1 MTNLY
6 LATITNPFLGSAYDA
21 TNPVGTLSSL
31 VTTIITVLITL
42 AILYFVVYFIL
53 SGYNFITSEGDKN
66 TLEIAKKQATYAAL
80 GISVVFSVFVVVKI
94 LGIVFG
100 IPDLKNLILQVPT
113 MN

>member
-1 MTNLY
+1 M
-6 LATITNPFLGSAYDA
+6 ITNPFLGSAYNSS
-21 TNPVGTLSSL
+21 NPIGTLSSL
-31 VTTIITVLITL
+31 ITTLITTLITL
-42 AILYFVVYFIL
+42 AVLYFVVYFIL

-66 TLEIAKKQATYAAL
+66 TLEIAKKQATYAAIGL
-80 GISVVFSVFVVVKI
+80 SVVFSVFVVMKI